1 MRLKSASASLV
12 LRAAIAAVALAGVAS
27 TAAPVLAQAYVTNPA
42 IDRLAHAIESAA
54 LAAVTD
60 ARSQGL
66 NTAQSQAAAAAAVE
80 AVIAQSGEDTGVIL
94 AALTQA
100 KSELALRNDATLS
113 IALNLVGRDMSGA
126 FVAPAAPGHG
136 TPPGGAPPPGG
147 GGGAEY
153 RPPVH

>member
-12 LRAAIAAVALAGVAS
+12 LRAAIAAVALVGVTTS
-27 TAAPVLAQAYVTNPA
+27 AAPALAQSYIANPA
-42 IDRLAHAIESAA
+42 VDRLAHLIEAAA
-54 LAAVTD
+54 LSAVTD
-60 ARSQGL
+60 ARTQGL
-66 NTAQSQAAAAAAVE
+66 NTSQSEAAAAAAVE

-100 KSELALRNDATLS
+100 KRELGLRNDATLS
-113 IALNLVGRDMSGA
+113 LALNLVGRDMSGA
-126 FVAPAAPGHG
+126 FVSPAAPGHG